1 MQKVLFDCAAPT
13 QFAARCNGGH
23 GPISHLG
30 FRALSKSLVSWAPNA
45 RCVGSFDA
53 LGEDAMKGCR
63 IEIALKT
70 RPRMS
75 LLVAAAVT
83 LSGAFFSAQA
93 QEPIKIGFGVSL
105 TGGLASSGKAHLM
118 SKQIWAEEINAKGG
132 CSAVRSS
139 SSTTTTRPTPR
150 PCPASTRS

>member
-1 MQKVLFDCAAPT
+1 MQKVLFGCAAPT

-30 FRALSKSLVSWAPNA
+30 FRALSKPLVSWASNA
-45 RCVGSFDA
+45 RCVGWFDA
-53 LGEDAMKGCR
+53 PGEDAMKGCK
-63 IEIALKT
+63 IEIALKA

-83 LSGAFFSAQA
+83 LSSAFFSARA

-105 TGGLASSGKAHLM
+105 TGGPASSGYGHLLCNAELAHD
-118 SKQIWAEEINAKGG
+118 IN
-132 CSAVRSS
+132 SQR
-139 SSTTTTRPTPR
+139 TR
-150 PCPASTRS
+150 